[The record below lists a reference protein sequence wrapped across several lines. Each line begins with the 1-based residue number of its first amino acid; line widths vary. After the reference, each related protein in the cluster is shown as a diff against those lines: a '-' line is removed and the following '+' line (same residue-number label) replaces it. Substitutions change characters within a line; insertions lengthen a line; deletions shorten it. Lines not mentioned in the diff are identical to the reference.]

1 MGATDVRVAGDGDL
15 VDVAEGADVLVECS
29 GSAGALE
36 AGLRGLGP
44 GARAVVVGMSP
55 KSHVPVALSV
65 VQRQEIELTGTFRY
79 ANTYPTAIALA
90 SSGAVRL
97 DDLVTGH
104 YGLAQVADAVMAGQ
118 RDPRAVK
125 PVVLPGS

>member
-1 MGATDVRVAGDGDL
+1 
-15 VDVAEGADVLVECS
+15 
-29 GSAGALE
+29 
-36 AGLRGLGP
+36 
-44 GARAVVVGMSP
+44 MSP